1 MMLFAGNF
9 VAGWVVSFLGTL
21 PFGILNLTIVRVSL
35 QQGLRAAFKFAVAC
49 TLVEFLYGYIAVWL
63 TEQIVPYA
71 FFKLLTDGFTLLLLL
86 ILGLYY
92 LRKQSRQ
99 PSPADRP
106 ATSAFGLGLGLSVVN
121 VAAFPFWLFYTVL
134 LTKKGW
140 VSLAGTPSVL
150 VYVLGI
156 ALGTLTGLWFFV
168 GVSQR
173 LNAFLAAH
181 LHRFDRVM
189 GWLCVGLAI
198 FQGLVL
204 VTNR

>member
-1 MMLFAGNF
+1 MMMFAGNF
-9 VAGWVVSFLGTL
+9 VVGWVVSFLGSL
-21 PFGILNLTIVRVSL
+21 PPGVLNLTIVRVSL
-35 QQGLRAAFKFAVAC
+35 RQGLRAALEFALAC
-49 TLVEFLYGYIAVWL
+49 TLIEFLYGYIAVWL
-63 TEQIVPYA
+63 TEQIAPYA

-86 ILGLYY
+86 MLGLYY
-92 LRKQSRQ
+92 LRKQSR
-99 PSPADRP
+99 PPTPADRP

-134 LTKKGW
+134 LTRKGW
-140 VSLAGTPSVL
+140 VSLAGSPSVL

-173 LNAFLAAH
+173 LNAILATH

-189 GWLCVGLAI
+189 GWLFVGLAI
-198 FQGLVL
+198 IQGLVL
-204 VTNR
+204 ASNQ